1 MKTNRYEVALL
12 VGVCVL
18 AVFGFACTPTPP
30 TDACVAGAST
40 RTQGCDEFKGL
51 NARLYKNEAEHTA
64 GDWHPLDTGDTLHT
78 DSSGEAE
85 LNFSDCWSGRLYLF
99 ENSAGEIFV
108 RDCRKASYDSVSNL
122 CIPNGTWY
130 SGKCR
135 GEFSATTG
143 SVRLTK
149 LGTSFSIT
157 ALPEDRETS
166 LVVVLE
172 GQILVEP
179 VLSYEPTKLGQAV
192 EVAEEQFYFTMPDAM
207 LTDVAGLEPR
217 AQHPVEKLGPV
228 ARELGIVDWMFDVRD
243 RAGKEDVLPPNWP
256 PELGGEARP
265 PTEPPPTEPP
275 TEPPPTGNGFV
286 VTSGGGALNDP
297 RVQEAML
304 RGVDWQTAGPAGTP
318 DGGKV
323 VAFVGNQ
330 PVDPVSDLAYD
341 PEKSKALLEEADY
354 RPDQPLVVLH
364 PAGDQPLEKVAHLV
378 ARDLGML
385 GIKAVVQAVPAA
397 ELSNQAS
404 ARMQAGEPVIAV
416 SR

>member
-1 MKTNRYEVALL
+1 MKTNRYEVAFLL
-12 VGVCVL
+12 GVCVL
-18 AVFGFACTPTPP
+18 AIFGFACTPTPP

-40 RTQGCDEFKGL
+40 RTQGCDEFK
-51 NARLYKNEAEHTA
+51 RLIAKVFKNEVEHTA
-64 GDWHPLDTGDTLHT
+64 GGWHPLDTGDTLHT
-78 DSSGEAE
+78 DENGEAE
-85 LNFSDCWSGRLYLF
+85 LNFSDCWDGRLYLF
-99 ENSAGEIFV
+99 ENSVGNIRV
-108 RDCRKASYDSVSNL
+108 RDCRKAVYYSTSNL

-157 ALPEDRETS
+157 ALPENREIS

-172 GQILVEP
+172 GRVDVEP
-179 VLSYEPTKLGQAV
+179 VLSYDPTELGEPS
-192 EVAEEQFYFTMPDAM
+192 EVDGGHFYFTMPDA
-207 LTDVAGLEPR
+207 LLSDVAGLEPR
-217 AQHPVEKLGPV
+217 VQHPVEELGPV
-228 ARELGIVDWMFDVRD
+228 ARELGIVDWMFKVRD
-243 RAGKEDVLPPNWP
+243 RAGEEDVLPPNWP

-265 PTEPPPTEPP
+265 PTEPP
-275 TEPPPTGNGFV
+275 TEPPPAGNGFV

-304 RGVDWQTAGPAGTP
+304 RAVDWQTAGPAGTP

-323 VAFVGNQ
+323 VAFVGDD

-341 PEKSKALLEEADY
+341 PEKSKALLEEAGY
-354 RPDQPLVVLH
+354 KPDQPLVVLH
-364 PAGDQPLEKVAHLV
+364 PAGDQPLEKVAYLV

-385 GIKAVVQAVPAA
+385 GIEAVVQAAAAA
-397 ELSNQAS
+397 ELEKQAS